1 MNFFKIQKIPSVS
14 GNRCLGFFLVFILIS
29 HPISKEAIYNFDF
42 VVWNVGQGS
51 WATWLQPNE
60 CFHFDMG
67 GEFSPIKQVY
77 KLCGR
82 KMNHIYLTHLDYDHI
97 RFIKKFMLIVPRLC
111 LHYPK
116 PSKKSWMKKIKPCS
130 FPSKKIRQISL
141 GKKGNDSNA
150 GSIVYLIAK
159 QVLIT
164 GDAPI
169 SQELKW
175 YKQTPRRLKVLILG
189 HHGSKTSTSVKL
201 LDWVQPQMAVS
212 SARKTKYGH
221 PHPKVIR
228 KLNQRKIPLLKT
240 EILGHLFFKLQ

>member
-1 MNFFKIQKIPSVS
+1 MN
-14 GNRCLGFFLVFILIS
+14 RFLVFLFIFTLAS
-29 HPISKEAIYNFDF
+29 HPIGREEVPYNF

-51 WATWLQPNE
+51 WATWLYSNR
-60 CFHFDMG
+60 CVHFDMG
-67 GEFSPIKQVY
+67 GETSPIKQVY
-77 KLCGR
+77 KLCGQ
-82 KMNHIYLTHLDYDHI
+82 KMNHVYLTHLDYDHVRFLK
-97 RFIKKFMLIVPRLC
+97 RFISITPKVC

-116 PSKKSWMKKIKPCS
+116 PLRKTWMRRIKPCS
-130 FPSKKIRQISL
+130 FSLKDVRQISL
-141 GKKGNDSNA
+141 GERKNHSNG
-150 GSIVYLIAK
+150 GSIIYLIAG

-175 YKQTPRRLKVLILG
+175 YRRAPRKLKILILG
-189 HHGSKTSTSVKL
+189 HHGSKTSTSVRL
-201 LDWVQPQMAVS
+201 LDWTHPQMAVV

-240 EILGHLFFKLQ
+240 ETLGHLFFKLQ